1 MYPDGLAII
10 LRALVYVGSIAGA
23 GGVIFALSFPD
34 AALAIERQL
43 KRQILIGCWL
53 ILMVEPLRY
62 VTFQLAATEGDL
74 SAAFAPDVRWMAFAT
89 GFGKAAAVRMIAAA
103 ALLAANLLRRG
114 VALAAAATLIASFA
128 LEGHTLNAANEP
140 VLVALLIVHLAAIC
154 WWIGALYPLLVVL
167 GRAPPE
173 LAAATIAAFA
183 RRAAWIVLAL
193 VVAGALL
200 LLALTGAEFD
210 PASDYQQRFGCK
222 LLLVA
227 VLLALAAWN
236 KLRLT
241 PLHETNY
248 AVGSR
253 KLRQS
258 IKGEMTA
265 ALLILGATAWIITA
279 SPHP

>member
-1 MYPDGLAII
+1 
-10 LRALVYVGSIAGA
+10 
-23 GGVIFALSFPD
+23 VIFALSFPD
-34 AALAIERQL
+34 AALAIERPL

-53 ILMVEPLRY
+53 ILLVEPLRY
-62 VTFQLAATEGDL
+62 VTFQLAAMEGDW

-89 GFGKAAAVRMIAAA
+89 GFGKAAAVRMISAA

-114 VALAAAATLIASFA
+114 FALAAAVTLIASFA

-140 VLVALLIVHLAAIC
+140 MLGALLIVHLAVIC

-173 LAAATIAAFA
+173 LAAATIAAFG
-183 RRAAWIVLAL
+183 RRAAGIVLAL

-241 PLHETNY
+241 PLLETDY

-253 KLRQS
+253 KLRRS

>member
-1 MYPDGLAII
+1 MLG
-10 LRALVYVGSIAGA
+10 
-23 GGVIFALSFPD
+23 
-34 AALAIERQL
+34 
-43 KRQILIGCWL
+43 
-53 ILMVEPLRY
+53 
-62 VTFQLAATEGDL
+62 
-74 SAAFAPDVRWMAFAT
+74 
-89 GFGKAAAVRMIAAA
+89 
-103 ALLAANLLRRG
+103 
-114 VALAAAATLIASFA
+114 
-128 LEGHTLNAANEP
+128 
-140 VLVALLIVHLAAIC
+140 ALLIVHLAVIC

-173 LAAATIAAFA
+173 LAAATIAAFG
-183 RRAAWIVLAL
+183 RRAAGIVLAL

-241 PLHETNY
+241 PLLETDY

-253 KLRQS
+253 KLRRS

-265 ALLILGATAWIITA
+265 ALLILGATAWIIAAKSA
-279 SPHP
+279 SMKRSHRGKGPAGVVSAAAVSGVLAGRCRRTRAG